1 MNFGCP
7 RNPRPRA
14 DDRSH
19 SSGRLRLLLDN
30 FSFSSN
36 RLSPSFADSL
46 LKLFGE
52 GKTRVF
58 VVDCVLIGRTVFFD
72 CVFDNPDQRQDFGG
86 WDDVGRFLNGRFE
99 NGNGAIIYSYTIFI
113 KNFPIFLEIFAQKI
127 Q

>member
-19 SSGRLRLLLDN
+19 SSGRLRLLLVN
-30 FSFSSN
+30 LSFSSN

-58 VVDCVLIGRTVFFD
+58 IVDCPLIECTVFFD
-72 CVFDNPDQRQDFGG
+72 CVFDNPDQRPDFGG

-99 NGNGAIIYSYTIFI
+99 NGNGAIL
-113 KNFPIFLEIFAQKI
+113 NFMKSFYENFQFF
-127 Q
+127 